1 MSLQNVCC
9 YKLGSVALKFASPQ
23 MACRYN
29 VCVLLKVVLVVLQC
43 LCLYKVFPATKFLL
57 LQSLCRCKV
66 CVAAKFLSLQSLRRL
81 NGCFSVQCLCRY
93 KVFPATK
100 FVSLQS
106 LIRYKVWVATK
117 FVTLQ
122 RFWCYII
129 CVATSNICGATNLV
143 TQDTTCISIFQLC
156 VYMSD

>member
-43 LCLYKVFPATKFLL
+43 LCLYKAFPATKFLL

-81 NGCFSVQCLCRY
+81 NGCVRTMFVSIQSFSCYQVC
-93 KVFPATK
+93 VAAK

-106 LIRYKVWVATK
+106 LCHCKVCVAAK
-117 FVTLQ
+117 FVSLLKGGGDTPL
-122 RFWCYII
+122 RPGSSSKTSFDT
-129 CVATSNICGATNLV
+129 VA
-143 TQDTTCISIFQLC
+143 
-156 VYMSD
+156 